1 MITLSINQLTVQLTI
16 VQRNVNY
23 QTMILPVSYKSSS
36 IICTANDTISSAF
49 PFEQHANP
57 LTVYLPMIALSINQL
72 TVQLTIVQRNVNYQ
86 TMILQVYDKSS
97 SIISTANDRISS
109 AFPFKQHANPL
120 TIYRRMIALSIN
132 QLTVQLTIVQR
143 NVNYQTMILPVSYK
157 SSSIICTAN
166 DTISSAFPFEQHAN
180 PLTVYLRMIAL
191 SINQLTVQLTIV
203 QRNVNYQTMILPVSY
218 KSSSIICTANDTIS
232 SAFPFE
238 QHANPLTVYLRM
250 IALSI
255 NQLTVQLT
263 IVQRNVNYQT
273 MILPVSYKSSSII
286 CTANDTISSAFPF
299 EHHANPL
306 TVYLRMIALS
316 INQLTVQLTIVQ
328 RIVNYQTMI
337 LLVSYKSSIIICTA
351 NDTISSEFPFEQH
364 ANPLTVYLRMIALS
378 INQLTVQLTIV
389 QRNVNYQTM
398 ILLVSYKSSSIICTA
413 NDTISSDFPFE
424 QHANPLTIYLR
435 MITLSINQ
443 LTVQL
448 TIVQRN
454 VNYQTMIL
462 PVSYK
467 SSSIICTANDTIS
480 SAFPF
485 EQHANPLTVFLRMI
499 ALSINQLTVQL
510 TIDQTNINYQ
520 TMILPISYKSSSIIC
535 TANDTISSDF
545 PFEQHANPL
554 TIYLR
559 MITLSINQLTVQ
571 LTIVQRNVNY
581 QTMILPVSYKSSSII
596 CTANDTI
603 SSAFPFEQHANP
615 LTVFLRMIALSIN
628 QLTVQLTIDQT
639 NINYQTMILPISY
652 KSSSIICTANDT
664 ISSEF
669 PFEQH
674 ANPLII

>member
-86 TMILQVYDKSS
+86 TMILQVSYKSS

-120 TIYRRMIALSIN
+120 TI
-132 QLTVQLTIVQR
+132 
-143 NVNYQTMILPVSYK
+143 
-157 SSSIICTAN
+157 
-166 DTISSAFPFEQHAN
+166 
-180 PLTVYLRMIAL
+180 YLRMIAL

-273 MILPVSYKSSSII
+273 MILLVFYKSSSII
-286 CTANDTISSAFPF
+286 CTANDTISSAFP
-299 EHHANPL
+299 
-306 TVYLRMIALS
+306 T
-316 INQLTVQLTIVQ
+316 
-328 RIVNYQTMI
+328 
-337 LLVSYKSSIIICTA
+337 K
-351 NDTISSEFPFEQH
+351 
-364 ANPLTVYLRMIALS
+364 
-378 INQLTVQLTIV
+378 
-389 QRNVNYQTM
+389 
-398 ILLVSYKSSSIICTA
+398 
-413 NDTISSDFPFE
+413 

-435 MITLSINQ
+435 MI
-443 LTVQL
+443 
-448 TIVQRN
+448 
-454 VNYQTMIL
+454 
-462 PVSYK
+462 
-467 SSSIICTANDTIS
+467 
-480 SAFPF
+480 
-485 EQHANPLTVFLRMI
+485 
-499 ALSINQLTVQL
+499 ALSINQ
-510 TIDQTNINYQ
+510 
-520 TMILPISYKSSSIIC
+520 
-535 TANDTISSDF
+535 
-545 PFEQHANPL
+545 H
-554 TIYLR
+554 
-559 MITLSINQLTVQ
+559 
-571 LTIVQRNVNY
+571 
-581 QTMILPVSYKSSSII
+581 
-596 CTANDTI
+596 
-603 SSAFPFEQHANP
+603 
-615 LTVFLRMIALSIN
+615 
-628 QLTVQLTIDQT
+628 TVQLTIDQT

-674 ANPLII
+674 ANPLTIYLRMITLSINQLTVQLTIVQRNVNYQTMILLVSYKSSSIICTANDTISSEFPFEQHANPLTI